1 MSFRTALAA
10 DFKREY
16 KKRGIP
22 LEAKTR
28 DRGRSSLTSGG
39 VADTGRI
46 LMLLGNEGDR
56 EAARGPRKPSLVFD
70 EAEGLP
76 CGNGREGALAS
87 SVRSKQRKTA
97 SSGIVRACTRDI
109 L

>member
-1 MSFRTALAA
+1 M
-10 DFKREY
+10 
-16 KKRGIP
+16 
-22 LEAKTR
+22 EAKTR
-28 DRGRSSLTSGG
+28 DKGRSNLTSGG
-39 VADTGRI
+39 VADTGKV

-56 EAARGPRKPSLVFD
+56 EAARGPRKPSLVVD

-76 CGNGREGALAS
+76 SGNGREGAHAS
-87 SVRSKQRKTA
+87 SVRSKQRKSA